1 MYTTSGG
8 ETYLYKFGI
17 ASGRDS
23 DDTAGGM
30 AQGTVSLATGD
41 ASAVYVTAWDM
52 LYRYCTV
59 NVDDVTGFVADETVT
74 LKDSDGANTKQ
85 AKVKYIDSSGDKLIL
100 DRESYGLRWLR
111 NYKGGTVTLDSNT
124 SVTATIDS
132 SDAGNN
138 NGTDID
144 ATRIATYGVK
154 DLVVRAGWG
163 YPSQLYAGSSGYRS
177 LGQATGNGSITFRDS
192 GGTGV
197 GWDVNTIYIPD
208 PPNELVV
215 WLVFDSGEH
224 FAEVDIHVGK
234 VLGSKTP
241 IKYDPVN

>member
-1 MYTTSGG
+1 MYATSGG

-41 ASAVYVTAWDM
+41 ASTVYVTAWDM

-100 DRESYGLRWLR
+100 DRESYGLRWLS
-111 NYKGGTVTLDSNT
+111 NYKGGTVTLDSKTRLTCLDKIAFSGENG
-124 SVTATIDS
+124 VTRDEI
-132 SDAGNN
+132 
-138 NGTDID
+138 
-144 ATRIATYGVK
+144 
-154 DLVVRAGWG
+154 
-163 YPSQLYAGSSGYRS
+163 
-177 LGQATGNGSITFRDS
+177 LGQFGDMN
-192 GGTGV
+192 
-197 GWDVNTIYIPD
+197 
-208 PPNELVV
+208 NEIFNCRHS
-215 WLVFDSGEH
+215 WEEMSSSPKDQGYNPEKFD
-224 FAEVDIHVGK
+224 A
-234 VLGSKTP
+234 
-241 IKYDPVN
+241 